1 MNDNILPKVVIWGDG
16 QGSTFRATVDAIN
29 ADIVR
34 FDVAGVITTSK
45 EAGILEHVKYA
56 NKNYKM
62 NIKTLIVPGKPGR
75 RQDVITQQKVLNFL
89 KECNAQ
95 SLVLMG
101 ALVIMGDI
109 IVKSLNGDLKVK
121 ELPRNLED
129 AQKLMVKK
137 GKYYTLPSYFPEI
150 DKNPGKYGL
159 TNSHPAPTLVTANTH
174 GVGAQ
179 NRVLQLGS
187 LDSAVT
193 YHAVASSIDTGP
205 ILAAHIFP
213 TCILLSKNASQAEI
227 AQHAY
232 RLNKKAQ
239 RIEKAYLPLDVEKQ
253 LYSRQKYLLN
263 K

>member
-1 MNDNILPKVVIWGDG
+1 MSDNNLPRVVIWGDG

-34 FDVAGVITTSK
+34 FCVAGVITTSK
-45 EAGILEHVKYA
+45 NAGILEHVKYA

-62 NIKTLIVPGKPGR
+62 NIKTLIVTGKPGR
-75 RQDVITQQKVLNFL
+75 RQDIKTQQKVINFI
-89 KECNAQ
+89 KDCNAQ
-95 SLVLMG
+95 SMVLMG
-101 ALVIMGDI
+101 ALVIMGDL
-109 IVKSLNGDLKVK
+109 IVKSLNGDLQVK
-121 ELPRNLED
+121 ELPRELKG

-137 GKYYTLPSYFPEI
+137 GKLNTLPSYFP
-150 DKNPGKYGL
+150 DLDSNPGRYGL

-174 GVGAQ
+174 GIGAQ
-179 NRVLQLGS
+179 KRMLQLKS

-193 YHAVASSIDTGP
+193 YHAVANSIDTGP

-213 TCILLSKNASQAEI
+213 TGILLANNANIQELDKQAE
-227 AQHAY
+227 

-253 LYSRQKYLLN
+253 LYIRQKYLL